1 MFEEL
6 SVERNLLLG
15 AYARGKPSAAE
26 LERIFQLFPRLRDRR
41 EQRAGSLS
49 GGEQQMVAIA
59 RGLLSNPSVLLLDEP
74 SLGLAPKIVE
84 EIFKTLLRIN
94 EEGTTVVVVEQ
105 NARAAFAIAD
115 RVAILERGR
124 IAAIGKTA
132 EIAGDRKL
140 MEAYLG

>member
-1 MFEEL
+1 
-6 SVERNLLLG
+6 
-15 AYARGKPSAAE
+15 
-26 LERIFQLFPRLRDRR
+26 
-41 EQRAGSLS
+41 
-49 GGEQQMVAIA
+49 MVAIA

>member
-1 MFEEL
+1 
-6 SVERNLLLG
+6 
-15 AYARGKPSAAE
+15 
-26 LERIFQLFPRLRDRR
+26 
-41 EQRAGSLS
+41 
-49 GGEQQMVAIA
+49 
-59 RGLLSNPSVLLLDEP
+59 VLLLDEP